1 MVDLPRWIDH
11 QSGKAERQ
19 KAAHEALVARA
30 MRHKAEAGEREAFRR
45 EQEER
50 RSEPVPRRGIQPG
63 ERRIVLSDE
72 QLAEAL
78 AKADRAIPRMLDYP
92 HLLMLRE
99 RGFTRQVWA
108 DRGAGEFGAATYR
121 GDVITEVGM
130 KWLKQR
136 E

>member
-1 MVDLPRWIDH
+1 MPRWIDH
-11 QSGKAERQ
+11 QSTKAERQ
-19 KAAHEALVARA
+19 KAAHDAMLARA
-30 MRHKAEAGEREAFRR
+30 LKHRAEAGEREAFRR

-50 RSEPVPRRGIQPG
+50 PAVAASPRGIRPG
-63 ERRIVLSDE
+63 ERRITLSDD

-78 AKADRAIPRMLDYP
+78 SKASHLPRMLDYP

-108 DRGAGEFGAATYR
+108 DRGAGEFGATVYQ
-121 GDVITEVGM
+121 GDVITEVGER
-130 KWLKQR
+130 WLNTR